1 MRLKK
6 RKSKNKSKIIK
17 KHQIH
22 NNENATLS
30 IDQENLIQ
38 FAFTST
44 GEIFQ
49 PIRVHY
55 EISKLEKLTKAFSK
69 LRCIVYD
76 TKQDIWIWLYATE
89 VTEVN
94 LKIPPNE
101 ENPIILGEFIFK
113 ENNEVVLNLR
123 SLDRATKAIV
133 FFDRY
138 ISKKIARVTYITI
151 VNRLFSIEEAIG
163 GSITRLDQIF
173 ERSDVLVRDPKALTQ
188 KLIEIKTV
196 ANSYK
201 NGLEAVSNF
210 INEMAKEPEPEIEK
224 FPTNYYRDGIDSL
237 RTSLITHQL
246 VAFQHWKGNTN
257 YNRMD
262 VIKDMMKK

>member
-17 KHQIH
+17 KQQLH
-22 NNENATLS
+22 NKKTATLS

-76 TKQDIWIWLYATE
+76 TKQDRWIWLYAAE
-89 VTEVN
+89 GKEVN

-101 ENPIILGEFIFK
+101 ENPVILGEFIFK

-151 VNRLFSIEEAIG
+151 VNRLFSIREAR
-163 GSITRLDQIF
+163 SITRLDQIF

-188 KLIEIKTV
+188 KLIEIKTG
-196 ANSYK
+196 ANRHK

-224 FPTNYYRDGIDSL
+224 FPANYYRDGIDSL